1 MRDGKKVILCV
12 DDDQDM
18 LDSLRIILE
27 KNNYIMVEA
36 RSAEKGVV
44 RYKENA
50 PDAIIVDMMMEE
62 VDSGVHLAK
71 ELKFIDNTS
80 PIFMLSSAGDN
91 LNETIDYNELGL
103 SGVLQKPFNPDH
115 IIKLLKSKLHSA

>member
-36 RSAEKGVV
+36 PSAEKGFV

-71 ELKFIDNTS
+71 ELKFIDNKS

-103 SGVLQKPFNPDH
+103 SGVLQKPFNSDH
-115 IIKLLKSKLHSA
+115 IIKLLKSKLHSV

>member
-36 RSAEKGVV
+36 PSAEKGFV

-71 ELKFIDNTS
+71 ELKFIDNKS

-115 IIKLLKSKLHSA
+115 IIKLLKSKLHSV

>member
-36 RSAEKGVV
+36 PSAEKGIV

-71 ELKFIDNTS
+71 ELKFIDNKS

-115 IIKLLKSKLHSA
+115 IIKLLKSKLHSV